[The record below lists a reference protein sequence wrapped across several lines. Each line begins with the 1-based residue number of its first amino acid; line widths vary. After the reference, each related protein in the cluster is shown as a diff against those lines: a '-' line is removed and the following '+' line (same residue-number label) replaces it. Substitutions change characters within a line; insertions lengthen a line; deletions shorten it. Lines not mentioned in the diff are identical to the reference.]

1 MMEFGGSFSPSVY
14 PYVSGAVGKVENGF
28 VVYEGSDGNNEILPH
43 EKKDIAGIYR
53 HTALPFS
60 NTYDVIRA
68 ERMAGESINI
78 TWPSAGN
85 FDCTVHTAAQ
95 LQLLSM
101 AINSD
106 AFSICG
112 GYDAQGKDFGGYGE
126 KAVCRKAEYNQVGR
140 GNQCVGNP
148 DYEKATQRMT
158 IFTGIPI
165 FINILS
171 LAA

>member
-1 MMEFGGSFSPSVY
+1 MPRE
-14 PYVSGAVGKVENGF
+14 K
-28 VVYEGSDGNNEILPH
+28 IL
-43 EKKDIAGIYR
+43 
-53 HTALPFS
+53 
-60 NTYDVIRA
+60 
-68 ERMAGESINI
+68 
-78 TWPSAGN
+78 
-85 FDCTVHTAAQ
+85 
-95 LQLLSM
+95 
-101 AINSD
+101 
-106 AFSICG
+106 
-112 GYDAQGKDFGGYGE
+112 GGYGE